1 MNSTHQKVK
10 LAVAALGVAAGLTA
24 LCVRAAGDQGIVEAE
39 KPAALTVHIDG
50 HGGGSIARKLN
61 EMHAQM
67 ARDGWQFA
75 DMEPHIENG
84 DTEGV
89 WITYT
94 KP

>member
-1 MNSTHQKVK
+1 MNSRNQ
-10 LAVAALGVAAGLTA
+10 
-24 LCVRAAGDQGIVEAE
+24 
-39 KPAALTVHIDG
+39 
-50 HGGGSIARKLN
+50 KLN
-61 EMHAQM
+61 EMHSQM

-75 DMEPHIENG
+75 DMEPHTENG